1 MAMPRISDPDAVL
14 QDRKYYEISG
24 VEFEREGTT
33 SFIAKGPKD
42 YDPDKRLWEEVC
54 LNLTFSPDVDA
65 SQIEVLVHDGIVTLR
80 GFATDRRM
88 KKNAERCLHNIE
100 GIRDINNELQIR
112 RVPFFSDYDQYDTF

>member
-33 SFIAKGPKD
+33 SFIGKGPKD

-65 SQIEVLVHDGIVTLR
+65 SQIEVLVHAGIVTLR
-80 GFATDRRM
+80 GFATGRRM

-112 RVPFFSDYDQYDTF
+112 RAPFFSEYDQYDTF